1 MLPSI
6 GDHDVNEWLDRKLFE
21 GGTEAEA
28 CSAQWYAGERM
39 DWNLAVGHLH
49 Q

>member
-1 MLPSI
+1 MTPIANQDIS
-6 GDHDVNEWLDRKLFE
+6 DWLNGEFFE
-21 GGTEAEA
+21 TGIDADS

-39 DWNLAVGHLH
+39 DWDMVVGNLF